1 MDVFIPPLI
10 RPFDPNEH
18 QDLLAIPRCLI
29 NDKKY
34 NIDLEPFDISKI
46 MTQGTPTPVVCC
58 IQETKDQIDS
68 VMRGLKTCQ
77 EDYDR
82 IEKVFINSNNLI
94 EGVKNWKDIC
104 LDRIKTINDEIKD
117 VKVDQTNLKYKV
129 GVLDNDIN
137 PLATKIHNIECQ
149 LENKGLCSQTQ
160 KEMDGRIKRL
170 ESEVYDT
177 DKVFTIKKRVSDL
190 ERDVFRVPQI
200 VDEMMT
206 KRDKNCTD
214 LIMELQKEFNNK
226 IQDLEGEVGR
236 NWKNYTDHLEK
247 SVTPGLV
254 DQMITKRDKAF
265 TDLLELIR
273 KQIDNQINQLKESM
287 STTKYIPQDSFAKAL
302 ERIEALEKDSS
313 HEFAKQYNLEKRVNE
328 YLEPRITTNESRTS
342 DIYEKIN
349 TIEEKVNEINRDIHP
364 DPERVG
370 GRRTWAKFEDVDKHI
385 GALRVD
391 AFEEIEELKKKVSTH
406 DENIKGLA
414 LSTTQP
420 PPCPS
425 HDRKMKL
432 YDEFLSIMKG
442 GNSYGWFC
450 PYCEMMAFGSTNTV
464 MNHICKTN

>member
-1 MDVFIPPLI
+1 MDVFIPSLI

-46 MTQGTPTPVVCC
+46 MTQGKPLNTVTDLITEANGNGCTVIPQTISIGIPPPPVVCC

-68 VMRGLKTCQ
+68 VMKGLKTCQ

-170 ESEVYDT
+170 ESEVYDA
-177 DKVFTIKKRVSDL
+177 DKVFTIKKRVKDL
-190 ERDVFRVPQI
+190 EDDAVIRTNFV
-200 VDEMMT
+200 
-206 KRDKNCTD
+206 
-214 LIMELQKEFNNK
+214 LELQKEFNEK
-226 IQDLEGEVGR
+226 INR
-236 NWKNYTDHLEK
+236 
-247 SVTPGLV
+247 
-254 DQMITKRDKAF
+254 
-265 TDLLELIR
+265 
-273 KQIDNQINQLKESM
+273 LKESM
-287 STTKYIPQDSFAKAL
+287 SSTQDSFAKAL
-302 ERIEALEKDSS
+302 ERIEALEKKNQKTDLEIEAVTQRS
-313 HEFAKQYNLEKRVNE
+313 HNFAAQHINLEKKVNLH
-328 YLEPRITTNESRTS
+328 LEPRISINEQRTN
-342 DIYEKIN
+342 DIYEKIKEMEK
-349 TIEEKVNEINRDIHP
+349 TISYNDTVHSKLILELQKGFDLLRADYKVEM
-364 DPERVG
+364 
-370 GRRTWAKFEDVDKHI
+370 
-385 GALRVD
+385 
-391 AFEEIEELKKKVSTH
+391 EELKKKVSTH

-420 PPCPS
+420 PPCPA
-425 HDRKMKL
+425 HERKMKL

-442 GNSYGWFC
+442 KNSFGWFC
-450 PYCEMMAFGSTNTV
+450 PNCEMMAFGSSNTSNSHTCPMTN
-464 MNHICKTN
+464 